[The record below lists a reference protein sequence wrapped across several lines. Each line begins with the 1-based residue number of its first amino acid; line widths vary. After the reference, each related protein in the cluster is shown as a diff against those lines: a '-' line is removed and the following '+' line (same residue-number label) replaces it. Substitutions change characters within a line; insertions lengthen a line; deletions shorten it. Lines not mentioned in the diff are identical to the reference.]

1 MVDKTILETRY
12 LGPVRDTFF
21 PIRLPQLAPIEAE
34 KKRPE
39 GSSLVVQ
46 TNIMRWVNSSGH
58 FVCAVGVLPA
68 NTVGLLLLKM
78 RTNPQHKASTIGFSP
93 LSRLPVHLGH
103 PKSTQVKL

>member
-1 MVDKTILETRY
+1 MVDETILDY
-12 LGPVRDTFF
+12 LGTKGQSEILFF
-21 PIRLPQLAPIEAE
+21 PIRIAQLAPIEAE

-39 GSSLVVQ
+39 GSSLVQ

>member
-12 LGPVRDTFF
+12 FF
-21 PIRLPQLAPIEAE
+21 PIRLARLAPIEAE
-34 KKRPE
+34 IKRPE